1 MSQQWKNSETGG
13 DDDVQV
19 PLGTGEGA
27 APEEMYVEKKPR
39 MNSSTLT
46 LFAAF
51 AAALV
56 ALYLLGLQNKPRHA
70 NAEKIK
76 AQEATSIRID
86 ELSQQWGES
95 ASGLQGDIQRLVSIL
110 TKYLGT
116 RQEES
121 LDIGGNPFEREV
133 AQSPFVG
140 TTTAAP
146 IIPANTK
153 DATELREVA
162 EIFNSLKLQE
172 RHHRADSG
180 GDGEQRQGDGH
191 DFDRRQNRQAGRDVD
206 PGRPRADEVQGKCFR
221 AEIPRPEHGQLM
233 RD

>member
-27 APEEMYVEKKPR
+27 APEDVYVEKKPR

-46 LFAAF
+46 LFVAF

-95 ASGLQGDIQRLVSIL
+95 ATGLQGDIQRLVSIL

-133 AQSPFVG
+133 AQSPFAG

-146 IIPANTK
+146 IIPTNTQ
-153 DATELREVA
+153 DAAELRLVA
-162 EIFNSLKLQE
+162 ETFNSLKLQSVIIGPTPVAMVNNGKGTVMISAGAKIGKLVVTSIQ
-172 RHHRADSG
+172 ADRVLMKYKENVFELKS
-180 GDGEQRQGDGH
+180 
-191 DFDRRQNRQAGRDVD
+191 AGPSMDN
-206 PGRPRADEVQGKCFR
+206 
-221 AEIPRPEHGQLM
+221 
-233 RD
+233 